1 MRHTLARCI
10 PLLALSSVVA
20 AQTPASST
28 VAAHDATRA
37 HPRYRYRLLGV
48 FDEATGAPI
57 DSVQVEDM
65 LSGTSSV
72 TSSTGTVSLFF
83 LPDGGSL
90 VRLRKIGY
98 EPQTMMVAIAP
109 ADTTPLTMLLAKA
122 PQQLPGMTVKA
133 AAPTYHSWRLEDAE
147 SRVKSHVGGSF
158 IDEAQMRKL
167 DNETLAD
174 VLGSRLPGLMPVQ
187 GVHGETYFVS
197 SRQPCSKS
205 MGGCV
210 HPDCFVRLYIDG
222 ILSTAAA
229 DYNHMSPID
238 YAIAEFYPGPATAP
252 IEYVSGNTNCGV
264 LLLWTRGR

>member
-1 MRHTLARCI
+1 MRRIFALCT
-10 PLLALSSVVA
+10 PLLALASMLA
-20 AQTPASST
+20 AQTPAS
-28 VAAHDATRA
+28 AAAADHNPTHADQ
-37 HPRYRYRLLGV
+37 RYRFRLLGV
-48 FDEATGAPI
+48 YDEASGAPI
-57 DSVQVEDM
+57 DSVQVKDM
-65 LSGTSSV
+65 LSGASAV
-72 TSSTGTVSLFF
+72 TTSTGTVSLFF

-109 ADTTPLTMLLAKA
+109 ADTTPLTLLLTKV
-122 PQQLPGMTVKA
+122 PQQLPGMTIKA
-133 AAPTYHSWRLEDAE
+133 AAPLYHSSRLQDAE
-147 SRVKSHVGGSF
+147 SRVVSHAGGSF

-174 VLGSRLPGLMPVQ
+174 VLSSRMPGLMPVP
-187 GVHGETYFVS
+187 GLHGETYFVS

-210 HPDCFVRLYIDG
+210 RPDCFLRLYIDG
-222 ILSTAAA
+222 VLSTAAA

-264 LLLWTRGR
+264 LLLWTRER

>member
-1 MRHTLARCI
+1 MRHTFTRCI
-10 PLLALSSVVA
+10 PLLALSSAVT
-20 AQTPASST
+20 AQTPASP
-28 VAAHDATRA
+28 AAATHTSSHA
-37 HPRYRYRLLGV
+37 DQRYRYRLLGV
-48 FDEATGAPI
+48 FDEASGAPI
-57 DSVQVEDM
+57 DSVQVQDM
-65 LSGTSSV
+65 LSGASSV

-98 EPQTMMVAIAP
+98 EPQTVMVAIAP

-122 PQQLPGMTVKA
+122 PQQLPGMTVNA
-133 AAPTYHSWRLEDAE
+133 AAPVYHSWRLQDAE
-147 SRVKSHVGGSF
+147 SRINSHAGGSF

-174 VLGSRLPGLMPVQ
+174 VLTSRMPGLMPVQ
-187 GVHGETYFVS
+187 GLHGETYFVS

-210 HPDCFVRLYIDG
+210 HPDCFLKLYIDG
-222 ILSTAAA
+222 VLSTAAA

-264 LLLWTRGR
+264 LLLWTRER